1 MIITSQKKYE
11 TILNFI
17 EQKDL
22 IAIIGCG
29 DCATVCKTGGE
40 NEVSDLNERLIGD
53 GYQVK
58 VTMVLSV
65 ACNIKAVMSELKEK
79 LSEIK
84 EVNKVVVLA
93 CGAGVQTLTDYFQ
106 DKDISVLIISG
117 LDSLFLGK
125 TGLKGQFN
133 EYCALCGECTLA
145 RTESICTFTRCPK
158 NMMNGPCGGSDE
170 GKCEVDPE
178 KECVWSLIY
187 ERAKQKDTLETLS
200 KYLKPKDYRRSLRP
214 RKYNLNE

>member
-1 MIITSQKKYE
+1 MIITRQKKYE
-11 TILNFI
+11 TILNFV
-17 EQKDL
+17 DRSDR

-40 NEVSDLNERLIGD
+40 DEVAELKEKLSAE
-53 GYQVK
+53 GYE
-58 VTMVLSV
+58 VTVTQIFSV
-65 ACNIKAVMSELKEK
+65 ACNIKAVMSE
-79 LSEIK
+79 IK
-84 EVNKVVVLA
+84 PNLDEYKKVNKVVVLA

-125 TGLKGQFN
+125 TGLKGEFN

-178 KECVWSLIY
+178 KDCVWNLIY
-187 ERAKQKDTLETLS
+187 ERAKNKGTLETLD